1 MELRGLLQ
9 PERLSHSAVTPGNFT
24 ERNIRRK
31 RLRINGILGLFLG
44 WKGLPILPGFYL
56 GAIFRRKDLRAL

>member
-9 PERLSHSAVTPGNFT
+9 PERLSQSTVTPSNFS

-44 WKGLPILPGFYL
+44 WKRLLILLGFYL
-56 GAIFRRKDLRAL
+56 GAIFRYQDLRTL

>member
-9 PERLSHSAVTPGNFT
+9 PERLFQSTVTSSNFA

-44 WKGLPILPGFYL
+44 WKRLLILPGFYL
-56 GAIFRRKDLRAL
+56 SAIFRCKDSRAL

>member
-9 PERLSHSAVTPGNFT
+9 PERLSQSTVTPSNFT

-44 WKGLPILPGFYL
+44 WKRLLILLGFYL
-56 GAIFRRKDLRAL
+56 GAIFRCKDLRAL

>member
-9 PERLSHSAVTPGNFT
+9 PERLSQSTVTASNFA

-31 RLRINGILGLFLG
+31 RLRINRILGLFLG
-44 WKGLPILPGFYL
+44 RKRLLILPGFYL
-56 GAIFRRKDLRAL
+56 GAIFRCQDLRTL